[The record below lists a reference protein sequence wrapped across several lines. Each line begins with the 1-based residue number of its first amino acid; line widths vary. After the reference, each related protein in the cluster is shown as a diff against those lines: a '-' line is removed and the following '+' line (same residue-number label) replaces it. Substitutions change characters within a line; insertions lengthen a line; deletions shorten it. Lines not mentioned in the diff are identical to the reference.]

1 MNGAWRVALSNTNR
15 QRHLRLDRHQRFGVC
30 AQDVVVEVGNRLDGS
45 VEAMVQGEAHEVNRM
60 VEWARRGP
68 PNAVV
73 TSVDIF
79 PGEGD
84 FVGFQQR
91 ELA

>member
-1 MNGAWRVALSNTNR
+1 MAEVTYRLVICGLVQGVYYRGSMVSQANALG
-15 QRHLRLDRHQRFGVC
+15 LRGWVR
-30 AQDVVVEVGNRLDGS
+30 NRLDGS
-45 VEAMVQGEAHEVNRM
+45 VEAVVQGEVNEVNRM
-60 VEWARRGP
+60 MEWARRGP

-79 PGEGD
+79 PCEGN

-91 ELA
+91 EST

>member
-1 MNGAWRVALSNTNR
+1 MADVTYRLEIGGRVQGVYYRGSMVAQARALG
-15 QRHLRLDRHQRFGVC
+15 LRGWVR
-30 AQDVVVEVGNRLDGS
+30 NRLDGS
-45 VEAMVQGEAHEVNRM
+45 VEAVVQGGAHEVNRL

-68 PNAVV
+68 PSAGV

-84 FVGFQQR
+84 FAGFQQR
-91 ELA
+91 ESA